1 MRLLIKIIF
10 LRRVKGRSR
19 SMIQD
24 YGCGREGR
32 KLSWKTRAEE
42 VGFEVLPK
50 RWNRGAVSNM
60 KGERVPKDRGI
71 VTE

>member
-1 MRLLIKIIF
+1 
-10 LRRVKGRSR
+10 
-19 SMIQD
+19 MIQD

-32 KLSWKTRAEE
+32 KLSWETRAEE

-60 KGERVPKDRGI
+60 KGERVMLMLSNKKYATI
-71 VTE
+71 VLFVTRA